1 MAGSDNDRIFR
12 MPVDPLKDKEKWQ
25 IWKFA
30 VTTNLES
37 QDGCFEYVEGKLDAP
52 AAIDMATA
60 TAPQKEVYEK
70 ALAKYTKS
78 VRRAKATL
86 VSCLSEEVMQKV
98 MRFTNAKEIWEE
110 LHRLFDGVSDDKLYS
125 LCKEFFDFKAGV
137 GEGVSSTISTL
148 KHIWTKLNVEIAKID
163 DKYKEGM
170 PDILLVYK
178 IVSSLPP
185 PLFWFCF

>member
-1 MAGSDNDRIFR
+1 MAGSDNDRMFR
-12 MPVDPLKDKEKWQ
+12 MPVDPLRDKEKWA

-30 VTTNLES
+30 VQTNLES
-37 QDGCFEYVEGKLDAP
+37 QDGCFEYVEGKLHPP
-52 AAIDMATA
+52 ATIDMATA
-60 TAPQKEVYEK
+60 TAPQKEAYEK

-98 MRFTNAKEIWEE
+98 MRFSNAKEIWDE
-110 LHRLFDGVSDDKLYS
+110 LHRLFDGVSDDKLYT
-125 LCKEFFDFKAGV
+125 LCREFFDFKAS
-137 GEGVSSTISTL
+137 EGVSSTISTL
-148 KHIWTKLNVEIAKID
+148 KHIWNKLNVEIAKID
-163 DKYKEGM
+163 DKYKEGL

-185 PLFWFCF
+185 PLFWLCF